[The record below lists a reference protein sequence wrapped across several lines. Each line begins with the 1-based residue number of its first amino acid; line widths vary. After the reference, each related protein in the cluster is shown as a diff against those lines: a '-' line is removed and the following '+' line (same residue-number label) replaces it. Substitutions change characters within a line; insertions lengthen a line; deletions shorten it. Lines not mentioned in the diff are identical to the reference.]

1 MATARAARAAQAEPR
16 DEEALVPYAIAL
28 LACCLAGGL
37 LLAATAVLS
46 LAWLPAQL
54 PVLLALC
61 YAIPLAAVF
70 ARRQQSSL
78 GRTAAARF
86 ALQALVARLALFAL
100 VLVGA
105 PLLERIVLFRGV
117 SLSDRGFI
125 VPALA
130 AVIAAQLSWSQAT
143 ALFDLWHTM
152 RVQDWEDGAVRQPG
166 DAAILRSGRIDR
178 TGVMERLW
186 RAIVAGGVLLTLALA
201 SAAVVNPSAA
211 PPPVVA
217 ALLVVIYILTGLL
230 FGGGA
235 ARRRLAAESRLDGL
249 PLSAEVTRSWLPTA
263 ATTAI
268 MGLALI
274 ALALLAQVLT
284 VAHAA
289 LGWLW
294 ETVLAPIVA
303 GLLGLF
309 GHGLTGM
316 SPQQIDHLLGRPPR
330 PTAPPPP
337 PPPHHE
343 GPSALWWWL
352 THASPWIL
360 AAVVAIV
367 LLRSYRAYRQ
377 NYVPGQPW
385 WPRVVAAVLA
395 ELRRLRRAV
404 LAPARAA
411 ASALRQRATTA
422 ARRRRRARL
431 RGRLDERRLAPRALV
446 ILLYGRALVSLARRT
461 SPRRLGQAPGEYAA
475 EVGERLDAA
484 DRAAFDDLTADFLAA
499 RYGPHAIEPARA
511 ARARVNWKIL
521 TEALKRTQ
529 RL

>member
-1 MATARAARAAQAEPR
+1 MATTHAVQAEPR
-16 DEEALVPYAIAL
+16 DEDALVPYAIAL
-28 LACCLAGGL
+28 LALCFVAGL
-37 LLAATAVLS
+37 LLAATAVAP

-61 YAIPLAAVF
+61 YAFPLVAVF

-86 ALQALVARLALFAL
+86 ALRTLVARLAFFAL
-100 VLVGA
+100 VLAGA
-105 PLLERIVLFRGV
+105 PLLERIVLFR
-117 SLSDRGFI
+117 SANPADRGFI
-125 VPALA
+125 LPALA
-130 AVIAAQLSWSQAT
+130 ALIAAQLSWSHAT

-166 DAAILRSGRIDR
+166 DATLSRSGRIDR
-178 TGVMERLW
+178 TGTMERLW

-201 SAAVVNPSAA
+201 GATVVSAASAPSRA
-211 PPPVVA
+211 VA
-217 ALLVVIYILTGLL
+217 ALLVIVYILTGLL

-235 ARRRLAAESRLDGL
+235 ARRHLAAESRLDGL
-249 PLSAEVTRSWLPTA
+249 TLSAEVARSWLPTA
-263 ATTAI
+263 AATAI
-268 MGLALI
+268 TGIALI
-274 ALALLAQVLT
+274 ALALLAQALT
-284 VAHAA
+284 AAHAA

-294 ETVLAPIVA
+294 EAVLAPIVA
-303 GLLGLF
+303 GLLGFF

-316 SPQQIDHLLGRPPR
+316 SSQQIDRLLGRPPR
-330 PTAPPPP
+330 QTAMPPP

-352 THASPWIL
+352 THAGPWIL

-385 WPRVVAAVLA
+385 WPRFLAAVAA

-404 LAPARAA
+404 LAPASAAVGALLQRA
-411 ASALRQRATTA
+411 ATTA
-422 ARRRRRARL
+422 AKRRRQARR
-431 RGRLDERRLAPRALV
+431 RGLLDERRLAPRTLV
-446 ILLYGRALVSLARRT
+446 ILLYGRALTALARRT
-461 SPRRLGQAPGEYAA
+461 SPRRSGQAPGEYARA
-475 EVGERLDAA
+475 VGERLGNA
-484 DRAAFDDLTADFLAA
+484 DRAAFDDLTADFLEA
-499 RYGPHAIEPARA
+499 RYGPHPVEPARA
-511 ARARVNWKIL
+511 ARARASWKVL
-521 TEALKRTQ
+521 TDALRRTR